1 MPAPQSPA
9 GVAVIGA
16 GSSGLAVLKALRDDG
31 VAVECFERGSDV
43 GGQWRYQND
52 SGLSGAYA
60 SLRTNV
66 SRPRMQYPRFPM
78 PASYGDFP
86 RHTDMAAYLTAYAEA
101 FGLHRLI
108 RFGTTVERIEPGP
121 EGAWRIELDS
131 DSVRHVRAVVVAI
144 GVFWCPKLPE
154 HPGDFAGEVIHSH
167 DYRTPESFAGR
178 RVLVVG

>member
-1 MPAPQSPA
+1 MTGSPSSASNA
-9 GVAVIGA
+9 GPMWAGNGA
-16 GSSGLAVLKALRDDG
+16 IRTTVDSRARTRPCARTCPVHACSI
-31 VAVECFERGSDV
+31 RGS
-43 GGQWRYQND
+43 R
-52 SGLSGAYA
+52 S
-60 SLRTNV
+60 
-66 SRPRMQYPRFPM
+66 
-78 PASYGDFP
+78 PASYGAFP

-154 HPGDFAGEVIHSH
+154 HPGDF
-167 DYRTPESFAGR
+167 
-178 RVLVVG
+178 